1 MRYRPDIDGI
11 RAVAVI
17 PVVLFHARIW
27 PFSGGFVGV
36 DIFFV
41 ISGYLITSILVNDI
55 RSETFSIVKFYDRR
69 IRRIF
74 PALFLVVG
82 LSSVVA
88 WFVLLPSYF
97 EDFSETVF
105 AAAIFLSNV
114 QFWRESGYFGAD
126 AELAPLLHT
135 WSLAVEEQFYVFFPL
150 LLAFFHRRSVPKL
163 KFVLLAILALSFALS
178 VYSVERTPDAAF
190 YLTPMRAWELMVGCL
205 LAVGFVPAVRSRK
218 MAEAISVLG
227 LILIAVAVLGF
238 DSGTPFPG
246 FAALLPVLGTAALI
260 HVGEESDTFV
270 RRVLSMRFL
279 VFVGLLSYSLYLFH
293 WPIFVFYKHMT
304 GGEGALSVRLLLV
317 VLSFVCAWLSWRFV
331 ERPFR
336 SRGDGGSAWRVLLA
350 GGTVGVVF
358 LGFGLVGN
366 LTHGWPARFDLR
378 FDPGPLMING
388 RNEIRTVM
396 EGAACRV
403 VEGGR
408 VVLAGASCDLR
419 QNERSVLLLGDS
431 HAAHLYPG
439 LLDAMPATDFHLYNA
454 GGCRSIQGLNTRTDK
469 ESCGI
474 LVPFIFDELLP
485 RKKFSA
491 VILSGRWEMSEIQ
504 YLPATIAYIRRYA
517 SDVIVIGPVPRYKT
531 DLPEALALWQGEYS
545 RRFFDLNGEA
555 EVAEIDRRMSEAL
568 AGTGAVYISLFAELC
583 SDGIC
588 RIFADNSMAP
598 MQWDDAHLT
607 LLGSKYI
614 ANEILAPKLSELD
627 AFKES
632 GGTKYLD
639 VVGHG
644 EAPGKMR

>member
-1 MRYRPDIDGI
+1 
-11 RAVAVI
+11 
-17 PVVLFHARIW
+17 
-27 PFSGGFVGV
+27 
-36 DIFFV
+36 V

-55 RSETFSIVKFYDRR
+55 RSETFSIIKFYDRR

-82 LSSVVA
+82 LSFVTA
-88 WFVLLPSYF
+88 WFILLPSYF

-114 QFWRESGYFGAD
+114 QFWREAGYFGAD

-150 LLAFFHRRSVPKL
+150 LLAFFHRRSVSKL
-163 KFVLLAILALSFALS
+163 KFVLLVILTLSFVLS
-178 VYSVERTPDAAF
+178 VYFVERAPDAAF

-205 LAVGFVPAVRSRK
+205 LAVGFVPALRGRK
-218 MAEAISVLG
+218 MAEAVSALG
-227 LILIAVAVLGF
+227 LILIGVAIFGF
-238 DSGTPFPG
+238 DSSTPFPG

-260 HVGEESDTFV
+260 HVGEGNDTFV
-270 RRVLSMRFL
+270 RRVLSARFL
-279 VFVGLLSYSLYLFH
+279 VFVGLLSYSFYLFH

-304 GGEGALSVRLLLV
+304 GSDGALSVRLLLV
-317 VLSFVCAWLSWRFV
+317 ILSFVCAWLSWRFV

-336 SRGDGGSAWRVLLA
+336 AHGESGSAWRVLLA
-350 GGTVGVVF
+350 GGAVSTVF
-358 LGFGLVGN
+358 LGVGLAGN

-378 FDPGPLMING
+378 FDPRPLMTNEE
-388 RNEIRTVM
+388 NEIRMVM
-396 EGAACRV
+396 EGVTCRV

-408 VVLAGASCDLR
+408 IVLTGASCDLR

-439 LLDAMPATDFHLYNA
+439 LSDAMPWTDFHLYSA

-474 LVPFIFDELLP
+474 LVPFIFNELLP
-485 RKKFSA
+485 KGKFSA

-504 YLPATIAYIRRYA
+504 HLQETVTYIRRYA
-517 SDVIVIGPVPRYKT
+517 SEVVVIGPVPRYKT

-555 EVAEIDRRMSEAL
+555 EVAEIDRRMSAAL
-568 AGTGAVYISLFAELC
+568 ASTDAVYISLFAELC
-583 SDGIC
+583 SDGFC
-588 RIFADNSMAP
+588 RTFADNNMVP
-598 MQWDDAHLT
+598 LQWDDAHLT
-607 LLGSKYI
+607 LLGSEYI
-614 ANEILAPKLSELD
+614 ADKILAPKLSELD
-627 AFKES
+627 AFKEA
-632 GGTKYLD
+632 GIAKYLD
-639 VVGHG
+639 VVGSG
-644 EAPGKMR
+644 EAQREMK